1 MAGIPFV
8 QDMSFQYGHLA
19 EVAPG
24 LRRLVV
30 ENPSRFT
37 FHGTGIYVVGTGE
50 VAVIDPG
57 PKSPPTVHALLEA
70 LKHETVSAILIT
82 HTHLDHSPA
91 AADLKERTGAPTY
104 GFGPHAGGMPG
115 GDGVEEGADRLFDPD
130 VRLADGEG
138 VSGKDWTLHAVH
150 TPGHTSNHLCY
161 AFEEQQALLSGDHVM
176 GWSTTIVSPPDGN
189 MSDYMASLKKL
200 RDRREQIY
208 WPTHG
213 PPITDAHA
221 FVDHLYDHR
230 QDRENQIL
238 SCLADGMTTI
248 EEMVPGMYAG
258 VPTALYPAA
267 ARSVLAHLLKLVDEG
282 RVETGDQ
289 PPAVTSAYRISSD

>member
-8 QDMSFQYGHLA
+8 QEMSFDYGHLA

-57 PKSPPTVHALLEA
+57 PKSPATMRALLTA
-70 LKHETVSAILIT
+70 LKRETVSAIMIT

-91 AADLKERTGAPTY
+91 AAELKEVTGAPTY
-104 GFGPHAGGMPG
+104 GFGPHGGGTAGA
-115 GDGVEEGADRLFDPD
+115 DAVEEGADHLFDPD
-130 VRLADGEG
+130 QRLNDGET
-138 VSGKDWTLHAVH
+138 VSGKDWTLQAVH

-161 AFEEQQALLSGDHVM
+161 AFGEQDALLSGDHVM
-176 GWSTTIVSPPDGN
+176 GWSTTVVSPPDGN
-189 MSDYMASLKKL
+189 MADYMASLKKL
-200 RDRREQIY
+200 RDRREQTY

-213 PPITDAHA
+213 PPIRGAHD
-221 FVDHLYDHR
+221 FVDHLYAHR
-230 QDRENQIL
+230 VDRERQIMA
-238 SCLADGMTTI
+238 CLTDGLTTI
-248 EEMVPGMYAG
+248 EQMVPGMYAG
-258 VPTALYPAA
+258 IPTALYPAA
-267 ARSVLAHLLKLVDEG
+267 ARSVLAHLLKMVAEG
-282 RVETGDQ
+282 RVETEDAL
-289 PPAVTSAYRISSD
+289 PSVASRFRPSPA